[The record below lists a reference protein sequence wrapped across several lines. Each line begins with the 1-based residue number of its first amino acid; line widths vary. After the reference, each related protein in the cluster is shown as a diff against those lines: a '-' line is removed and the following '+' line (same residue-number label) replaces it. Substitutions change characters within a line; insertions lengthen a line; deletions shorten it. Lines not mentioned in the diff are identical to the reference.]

1 MGIELLPSVLTSGW
15 ASGVNAYAAVLV
27 LGLMSRFGGA
37 EAIPAGLGNT
47 WVLSIAGGLFLVEMV
62 ADKVPYVDSI
72 WDGIHTFIRPVVG
85 AGLGYLLAKDV
96 GGYEAVAATLGGG
109 AVALAS
115 HGVKSTSR
123 AAINT
128 SPEPVTNIAMSTAE
142 DVAVVGI
149 LALAVSH
156 PWIAATI
163 CIALLLAGA
172 AVIWYVI
179 NRVRSYRERRRQR
192 KLSFGE
198 VLRQRIVLEDEPDAS
213 ARREQ
218 T

>member
-1 MGIELLPSVLTSGW
+1 MGVELLPSVLTSGW

-27 LGLMSRFGGA
+27 LGLLSRFGGA
-37 EAIPAGLGNT
+37 ESIPAGLGNT
-47 WVLSIAGGLFLVEMV
+47 WVLSIAGALFLVEMV
-62 ADKVPYVDSI
+62 ADKIPYVDSI

-128 SPEPVTNIAMSTAE
+128 SPEPVTNITMSTAE
-142 DVAVVGI
+142 DVAVAGV
-149 LALAVSH
+149 LALAVSQ
-156 PWIAATI
+156 PWLAASI
-163 CIALLLAGA
+163 CIVLLIAGA

-179 NRVRSYRERRRQR
+179 SRVRSYRERRRQR
-192 KLSFGE
+192 KLSLGE
-198 VLRQRIVLEDEPDAS
+198 VLRQRIVLADEPEPTI
-213 ARREQ
+213 RREH